1 LLLKHERDAMSESK
15 YSKYVISERL
25 FDSRDAALPPGVDPE
40 SMSNT
45 ASHRKLMSLD
55 DVVLK
60 GSSYCEVVWMWPGGE
75 DVYPETPEPISH
87 AHGYDEIL
95 GFFGTDF
102 KDPYDLGGE
111 VELWIE
117 DEKFLLTRTSLIFI
131 PKGTY
136 HCPLVIHRVDRP
148 IFHFSTGPGGAY
160 KQELA
165 EK

>member
-1 LLLKHERDAMSESK
+1 MSESK
-15 YSKYVISERL
+15 YGKYVISERR

-45 ASHRKLMSLD
+45 ASHRKIFSLD

-75 DVYPETPEPISH
+75 GVYPETAEPTSH
-87 AHGYDEIL
+87 AHEYDETL

-111 VELWIE
+111 IEFWIE
-117 DEKFLLTRTSLIFI
+117 DEKFVLTRSSLIFI
-131 PKGTY
+131 PKGMF
-136 HCPLVIHRVDRP
+136 HCPFIVRRVDRP
-148 IFHFSTGPGGAY
+148 IFHFSAGPGGSY
-160 KQELA
+160 MQELA